1 MLEFLYGLGWLAVI
15 CGSGYGLWWFRFGRH
30 ERATKLRPVG
40 HTPSF
45 NSPPPQDK
53 PATTRPDG
61 AIPARSVEAA
71 GSAAPVDTRT
81 ATLVALSGVP
91 AEVKLHAPHGLHL
104 NVFRDATGWRPLDLA
119 AEKMYGVFGTTG
131 SGKGY
136 LLQAMALQVLA
147 LGPEVAQLVVIDG
160 KDGLDYGFCHQI
172 EHATLFM
179 GDELSDGIAYVTA
192 ERKRRN
198 ELLKSVG
205 ARNVEEYSRKLPAL
219 PYLFVIVDEL
229 KAFSK
234 PQLEDLAR
242 NALMI
247 RASGGRMV
255 FGTQYPTVDTIPS
268 SIQAVITDR
277 FVGRLVSA
285 EHSGVALRR
294 RAKVDPETFEP
305 SVIPQSM
312 PGVMV
317 CRTDGGQEYLGRTPN
332 VDDMTREL
340 WIAALADRWPKV
352 SSKSPPFN
360 SPSRNNE
367 ATDDADQ
374 QMIPITDTASA
385 DEDLTLGIDGITPGI
400 GYPVAVGY
408 RRDNRL
414 VTVEMSEMQAAA
426 IEKWLTMDRLS
437 ANQIAPKL
445 RPIAHGAA
453 LAMVAHVK
461 QQLAARQVEA

>member
-1 MLEFLYGLGWLAVI
+1 MEWIAIGSLIVLFGGFLGLVWFIQRRQQSAPQPSLAGGVSTAESRI
-15 CGSGYGLWWFRFGRH
+15 VP
-30 ERATKLRPVG
+30 T
-40 HTPSF
+40 
-45 NSPPPQDK
+45 
-53 PATTRPDG
+53 TTRPDG
-61 AIPARSVEAA
+61 AILARSVEAV
-71 GSAAPVDTRT
+71 GSAAPVADTRT
-81 ATLVALSGVP
+81 TTLAALSGVP
-91 AEVKLHAPHGLHL
+91 AEVKLHAPHELHL

-147 LGPEVAQLVVIDG
+147 LGPDVAELVVIDG
-160 KDGLDYGFCHQI
+160 KDGLDYGFCHQVG
-172 EHATLFM
+172 HATLFM

-198 ELLKSVG
+198 ELLKGVG

-277 FVGRLVSA
+277 YVGRLVSA

-317 CRTDGGQEYLGRTPN
+317 YRTDGGQEYLGRTPN
-332 VDDMTREL
+332 MDDMTREL

-352 SSKSPPFN
+352 SSKSAPFN
-360 SPSRNNE
+360 GSTRDDESLSLDCAPPVP
-367 ATDDADQ
+367 ATCTDDDHEV
-374 QMIPITDTASA
+374 SA
-385 DEDLTLGIDGITPGI
+385 LGTVGTPVGT
-400 GYPVAVGY
+400 GYPVQIFYLRDGKPVAVELTEE
-408 RRDNRL
+408 R
-414 VTVEMSEMQAAA
+414 AAA
-426 IEKWLTMDRLS
+426 IEKWLTLDRLK

-445 RPIAHGAA
+445 KIARGATY
-453 LAMVAHVK
+453 AMVAHVEG
-461 QQLAARQVEA
+461 QLAARTVEA